1 VIRPEAKQG
10 SPLDVE
16 GVDLGITADEIL
28 SFVQEETK
36 TEYDFSPPT
45 ERNDG

>member
-1 VIRPEAKQG
+1 
-10 SPLDVE
+10 LDVE